1 MPAPQ
6 NLGYSFDRRPLARL
20 TRAHEPGESTMKG
33 MTVASFAAACTLFAA
48 SAAGEGSYAE
58 DRAQIEDLQAR
69 YLFALDF
76 RDPDAYAAT
85 FTEDGVLDYGAGK
98 IQGRA
103 AIREM
108 VARMR
113 ANDERQRTDDKSGLR
128 PAAGRHNIANI
139 VLEID
144 GDRARGTAYWF
155 HMGNANPE
163 RRAQLNSFGHYED
176 ELVKVNGEW
185 LFGLRKIYNEQVAE
199 WVAGPQNPVVHPG
212 DGPKLRPT
220 QSR

>member
-1 MPAPQ
+1 
-6 NLGYSFDRRPLARL
+6 L
-20 TRAHEPGESTMKG
+20 
-33 MTVASFAAACTLFAA
+33 SFAASPTLAA
-48 SAAGEGSYAE
+48 ENYAE
-58 DRAQIEDLQAR
+58 DRAKIEDLQAR

-76 RDPDAYAAT
+76 RDPEAYANT

-98 IQGRA
+98 IQGRQ
-103 AIREM
+103 AIRDM
-108 VARMR
+108 VANMR
-113 ANDERQRTDDKSGLR
+113 AAAERQQAQDSSGLR

-144 GDRARGTAYWF
+144 GERARGTAYWF

-185 LFGLRKIYNEQVAE
+185 LFSLRKIYNEQIAE
-199 WVAGPQNPVVHPG
+199 WVAGKENPVEHPG
-212 DGPKLRPT
+212 PGPKLR
-220 QSR
+220 QAQGR